1 MPPKCRLLNKSKK
14 SKRDRD
20 WVHAPLNPRFQS
32 RHSSPEISPESRLSR
47 PPRNCPYQCSQP
59 TSTNAIFDAEEACA
73 MLRIGRGAMY
83 QLAKDH
89 DDPFPIKFSRAPR
102 LESSL
107 TFHALE

>member
-1 MPPKCRLLNKSKK
+1 MTKSTSRSQVRLI
-14 SKRDRD
+14 
-20 WVHAPLNPRFQS
+20 A
-32 RHSSPEISPESRLSR
+32 
-47 PPRNCPYQCSQP
+47 
-59 TSTNAIFDAEEACA
+59 STNAIFDAEEACA
-73 MLRIGRGAMY
+73 MLRIGRDAMY

>member
-1 MPPKCRLLNKSKK
+1 
-14 SKRDRD
+14 
-20 WVHAPLNPRFQS
+20 
-32 RHSSPEISPESRLSR
+32 
-47 PPRNCPYQCSQP
+47 
-59 TSTNAIFDAEEACA
+59 

>member
-1 MPPKCRLLNKSKK
+1 
-14 SKRDRD
+14 
-20 WVHAPLNPRFQS
+20 
-32 RHSSPEISPESRLSR
+32 
-47 PPRNCPYQCSQP
+47 
-59 TSTNAIFDAEEACA
+59 
-73 MLRIGRGAMY
+73 MLRIGRDAMC

>member
-1 MPPKCRLLNKSKK
+1 MGSCPTEPALPVEALLPGDLPGVPPL
-14 SKRDRD
+14 
-20 WVHAPLNPRFQS
+20 AP
-32 RHSSPEISPESRLSR
+32 